1 MASTKRII
9 AWEEGVSLLRV
20 EDINKTFVTTR
31 ALRDVT
37 LNIHAG
43 EIRGLVGE
51 NGSGK
56 STLASIISGIIYP
69 DNGKMFKHEKPYNPR
84 SLLDANSSK
93 ISIIVQEMGTIDGL
107 TVAANLFLGEEKLFK
122 KFGFLNTTNMN
133 KSSMKVLQRFGI
145 ENIKP
150 DTDISS
156 LSFEERKLVEF
167 AKALYVGPDLL
178 IVDETTAA
186 LSQHG
191 REILFRELE
200 RLKSYNR
207 SVIFISHDL
216 GEVIEHCDTV
226 TVMKDGKIV
235 DTVSTQDLKES
246 SLKELMVGRELQQTY
261 YREDTEAFYSDEV
274 VLRVS
279 DLTLEGSYYDI
290 SFVLHRGEILG
301 IGGLTNCGMHLLGKT
316 LFGLESASSG
326 TIEVVARNKRIT
338 NYVEA
343 IANGLGYLPKN
354 RDQEGLMLLSS
365 IKENICLP
373 SLSKMQRNTFIS
385 PRKERGLAESGA
397 RQLSIKMSSINQFC
411 LYLSGGNKQKVA
423 LTKWLVRDSD
433 ILILDCPT
441 RGIDVAVKASIY
453 NLLQELKDKGK
464 AIIMISEELQELI
477 GVSDRIVVL
486 KDGRI
491 KKVFSR
497 RKDLTEEEIIHFMI

>member
-1 MASTKRII
+1 MASTNGVMLQ
-9 AWEEGVSLLRV
+9 EEDVSLLRV
-20 EDINKTFVTTR
+20 DNINKTFVTTR
-31 ALRDVT
+31 ALRDVKFEVEE
-37 LNIHAG
+37 G

-69 DNGKMFKHEKPYNPR
+69 DNGEMLKHGKSYEPG
-84 SLLDANSSK
+84 SLLDANRSK
-93 ISIIVQEMGTIDGL
+93 ISIVVQEMATIDGL

-122 KFGFLNTTNMN
+122 KFGFLNTSGMN

-150 DTDISS
+150 DADISF
-156 LSFEERKLVEF
+156 LSFEDRKLVEF
-167 AKALYVGPDLL
+167 AKALYVEPDLL

-191 REILFRELE
+191 REILFREIE
-200 RLKSYNR
+200 RLKSKNR

-216 GEVIEHCDTV
+216 GEVIEHCDHITI
-226 TVMKDGKIV
+226 MKDGEIV
-235 DTVSTQDLKES
+235 DTVTTGSLKERA
-246 SLKELMVGRELQQTY
+246 LKELMVGRELQQSY
-261 YREDTEAFYSDEV
+261 YREDTEAFYSDDV
-274 VLRVS
+274 VLGVS
-279 DLTLEGSYYDI
+279 DLTLEGSYYNI
-290 SFVLHRGEILG
+290 SFELHRGEVLG

-326 TIEVVARNKRIT
+326 TIEVVKRKKVIT

-343 IANGLGYLPKN
+343 IANGIGYLPKN

-365 IKENICLP
+365 IKDNICLP
-373 SLSKMQRNTFIS
+373 SLSKIQRNTFIS
-385 PRKERGLAESGA
+385 PRKERELAESGT
-397 RQLSIKMSSINQFC
+397 RQLNIKMSSINQFC
-411 LYLSGGNKQKVA
+411 LYLSGGNKQKVT
-423 LTKWLVRDSD
+423 LSKWLVRDSD

-453 NLLQELKDKGK
+453 SLMQELKVKGK
-464 AIIMISEELQELI
+464 SIIMISEELQELI
-477 GVSDRIVVL
+477 GVSDRIIVL

-491 KKVFSR
+491 KRIFSR
-497 RKDLTEEEIIHFMI
+497 RKDLTEEEIIHYMI